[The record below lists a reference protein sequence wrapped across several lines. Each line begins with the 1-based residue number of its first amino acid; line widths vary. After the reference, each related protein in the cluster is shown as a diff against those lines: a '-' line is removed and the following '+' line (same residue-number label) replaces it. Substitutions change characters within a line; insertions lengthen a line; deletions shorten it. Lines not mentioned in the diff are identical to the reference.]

1 MKKSILLTAVV
12 AILSLAGFQ
21 KSFAQTKKIGHVA
34 LSEIVQL
41 LPEKA
46 AADTAY
52 ARFSAELEKEY
63 YAMEAEVNAMIKEHT
78 EKNTTWSPEMRKI
91 KEEKIQVKQQELQ
104 VFAQQTIQTELQE
117 KQYKLTLPL
126 IEKVEKA
133 VKEVAKEKGYS
144 YVFDRSEG
152 QMLVWDDLDAL
163 DPDVKKKLGIS
174 LTATV
179 PGTTGTGSPR

>member
-12 AILSLAGFQ
+12 ALLGLAGFQ
-21 KSFAQTKKIGHVA
+21 TSNAQTAKKIGHVA

-52 ARFSAELEKEY
+52 ARYSQELEKEY
-63 YAMEAEVNAMIKEHT
+63 YAMEADYTKMLTDYQNSMKAGAL
-78 EKNTTWSPEMRKI
+78 SPEMQKI
-91 KEEKIQVKQQELQ
+91 KEEKLAAKQQELQ
-104 VFAQQTIQTELQE
+104 VFAQQTIPNELQE

-133 VKEVAKEKGYS
+133 VKDVAKEKGVA

-152 QMLVWDDLDAL
+152 QLIVWDDADAL
-163 DPDVKKKLGIS
+163 DNEVKKKLNIS
-174 LTATV
+174 LTATA
-179 PGTTGTGSPR
+179 PGTMPK

>member
-1 MKKSILLTAVV
+1 MLVAFT
-12 AILSLAGFQ
+12 AILGFAGVQ
-21 KSFAQTKKIGHVA
+21 QTQAQTKKLGHVA

-46 AADTAY
+46 SADSAY
-52 ARFSAELEKEY
+52 ANYSKELEKEY
-63 YAMEAEVNAMIKEHT
+63 YAMEADVNALIADYTKN
-78 EKNTTWSPEMRKI
+78 EKIWSEEMKKI
-91 KEEKIQVKQQELQ
+91 KGERIQAKQQELQ

-133 VKEVAKEKGYS
+133 IKDVAKEKGVA

-152 QMLVWDDLDAL
+152 MLIVWDDTEALDA
-163 DPDVKKKLGIS
+163 DVKKKLNIS
-174 LTATV
+174 LTAKV
-179 PGTTGTGSPR
+179 PTAPGAGTGAPK